1 VAEHSSEGASKEA
14 LSGKTGDTSAG
25 AAQDTEFPKVYEPGL
40 IEPRWAKFWVDEQL
54 FHADAEASGEIFSIV
69 IPPPN
74 VTGYIHIG
82 HMLEHTQID
91 VLTRWHRM
99 RGAQTLWLPGMD
111 HAGIST
117 QVVVER
123 ELAKQNLTRKGLGR
137 EEFERRVWEW
147 KAHSGGTIKKQMI
160 RLGDS
165 CDWSR
170 EKFTL
175 DPPLYRAVLEA
186 FLRLYHEGLIYRGRY
201 VVNWCPRCQTAL
213 SDLETVHEERRGHL
227 WYIRYPAVGSSESLV
242 VATTR
247 PETMLGDTA
256 VAVNPEDERYKQ
268 LIGKKLRLP
277 LMNREIPVIAD
288 AAVDRQF
295 GTGAV
300 KVTPAHDPNDFEM
313 GRRHKLAEVDIMT
326 EDGHMNPNAGPYAS
340 LDRFEARKRVVT
352 DLQSQGLLVKIE
364 DHTHA
369 VGVCDRCKTVVEP
382 RVSMQW
388 FCKMRPLAD
397 AAIAAVEQGHVSIV
411 PENQRKIFLDWL
423 TNIRDWC
430 ISRQLWWGHRI
441 PMWHCSCGG
450 MTPARD
456 SQVAIVEGRALPA
469 SPPEKCAKCGGGK
482 LEQDPD
488 VLDTWFS
495 SGLWPLST
503 LGWPDDTRE
512 LRAFYPTTLLISGY
526 DILFFWDARM
536 VMLSLHLASGKTTAQ
551 RIPFRTLYLHSLVR
565 DAQGQKMSKMRG
577 NVVDPLEWMEQFG
590 TDALRF
596 TLAIKAAPG
605 TDIALSEDA
614 VLGYKAF
621 ANKIWN
627 AARFVFVNLKKFQA
641 ATGMNVD
648 ELAAPQVRAAAPY
661 PAGDAVSLADRW
673 IFSRL
678 AEAIA
683 TVDDALENF
692 RFHEAAHIVYHFFW
706 GDFCDWY
713 IEWVKPA
720 MAEPDR
726 RVALP
731 AWRNLF
737 AVFDAA
743 LRLLHPFMPF
753 LTEELWHR
761 LPQQAAEQ
769 DKNARSI
776 ALQQFPRPAP
786 QWSDPDAEQE
796 VKLLQ
801 EVIEKA
807 RDVRADL
814 KLDPKRR
821 VPAEVYTPTAS
832 AALLIQQNHHVIE
845 RLGMFSELRLSS
857 KPFDTVVGLGRAT
870 PQFELRIADAEVTN
884 TKERLARVE
893 KEMERVAI
901 DIKSKQERLADSSFR
916 DKAPAEIVRRMEATV
931 ADRRVQLKKTLEQH
945 PNWIASAQR
954 TNGYWLAV
962 MQGVPGSEFEG
973 NFYLYGEDWSPP
985 HPAIGMQSYSAAE
998 IAQMFASGEL
1008 SLLRGTL
1015 PAASRSTSKRQAS
1028 HLT

>member
-1 VAEHSSEGASKEA
+1 VPDHPLENTFNEA
-14 LSGKTGDTSAG
+14 PKGTSQ
-25 AAQDTEFPKVYEPGL
+25 AAEFPKVYEPGL
-40 IEPRWAKFWVDEQL
+40 IEPHWAEAWVEQQL
-54 FHADAEASGEIFSIV
+54 FRADPKAPGDVFSIV

-99 RGAQTLWLPGMD
+99 RGESTLWLPGMD

-123 ELAKQNLTRKGLGR
+123 ELAKQSLTRKALGR

-170 EKFTL
+170 ERFTL
-175 DPPLYRAVLEA
+175 DPPLYHAVLEA

-201 VVNWCPRCQTAL
+201 IVNWCPRCQTAL
-213 SDLETVHEERRGHL
+213 SDLETVHEDRKGHL
-227 WYIRYPAVGSSESLV
+227 WYLRYPVAGSNESLV

-256 VAVNPEDERYKQ
+256 VAVNPEDERYQ
-268 LIGKKLRLP
+268 HLIGKKVVLP

-288 AAVDRQF
+288 VAVDREF

-313 GRRHKLAEVDIMT
+313 GRRHKLPEVDVMT
-326 EDGHMNPNAGPYAS
+326 EEGCMNANAGAYAG
-340 LDRFEARKRVVT
+340 LDRFEARKRVVA
-352 DLQSQGLLVKIE
+352 DLESQGLLVKVE
-364 DHTHA
+364 DHA
-369 VGVCDRCKTVVEP
+369 LSVGVCDRCKTVVEP
-382 RVSMQW
+382 RISMQW

-397 AAIAAVEQGHVSIV
+397 AAAAAVEQKYIQIA
-411 PENQRKIFLDWL
+411 PENQRKLFTDWL
-423 TNIRDWC
+423 ANIRDWC

-441 PMWHCSCGG
+441 PMWHCPCGG
-450 MTPARD
+450 ITPARD
-456 SQVAIVEGRALPA
+456 SQVAIVGGRALPA

-482 LEQDPD
+482 LEQDHD

-503 LGWPDDTRE
+503 LGWPDDTPD

-536 VMLSLHLASGKTTAQ
+536 VMMCLHLAPGKTTAE

-577 NVVDPLEWMEQFG
+577 NVVDPLEWMEKYG

-605 TDIALSEDA
+605 SDIALSEEA
-614 VLGYKAF
+614 VLSYRAF

-627 AARFVFVNLKKFQA
+627 AARFVFVNLEKFQS
-641 ATGMNVD
+641 ATGMTIE
-648 ELAAPQVRAAAPY
+648 ELAAPEVRAAAPY
-661 PAGDAVSLADRW
+661 AAGDGVSLPDRW

-692 RFHEAAHIVYHFFW
+692 RFHEAAHVVYHFFW

-720 MAEPDR
+720 MADADR
-726 RVALP
+726 NTAVA

-737 AVFDAA
+737 GIFEAA

-761 LPQQAAEQ
+761 LPQHAPAK
-769 DKNARSI
+769 DKSARSI
-776 ALQQFPRPAP
+776 ALQPFPRPAP

-801 EVIEKA
+801 GVIEAA
-807 RDVRADL
+807 RNIRAEL

-821 VPAEVYTPTAS
+821 VAADFSAATPEVREVVEENRAVILRLAALSDLRFSDTKLEPTAGPVRS
-832 AALLIQQNHHVIE
+832 TAQ
-845 RLGMFSELRLSS
+845 
-857 KPFDTVVGLGRAT
+857 FD
-870 PQFELRIADAEVTN
+870 LRIAYGDTVEVGAELARLRKE
-884 TKERLARVE
+884 KERLARDLE
-893 KEMERVAI
+893 
-901 DIKSKQERLADSSFR
+901 SKQNRLADKTFR
-916 DKAPAEIVRRMEATV
+916 SRAPAEIVRQLEATF
-931 ADRRVQLKKTLEQH
+931 AERRLEFDKLSERLAQLEKLGG
-945 PNWIASAQR
+945 ASA
-954 TNGYWLAV
+954 T
-962 MQGVPGSEFEG
+962 
-973 NFYLYGEDWSPP
+973 
-985 HPAIGMQSYSAAE
+985 
-998 IAQMFASGEL
+998 
-1008 SLLRGTL
+1008 T
-1015 PAASRSTSKRQAS
+1015 
-1028 HLT
+1028 

>member
-1 VAEHSSEGASKEA
+1 VPEHRSQHDSKDGSQHGSQHGSQDGSQHAPREVSNGA
-14 LSGKTGDTSAG
+14 
-25 AAQDTEFPKVYEPGL
+25 EFPKVYEPQL
-40 IEPRWAKFWVDEQL
+40 IEPRWAETWVEQGL
-54 FHADAEASGEIFSIV
+54 FQADARGPGETFSIV

-99 RGAQTLWLPGMD
+99 RGERTLWLPGMD

-123 ELAKQNLTRKGLGR
+123 ELAKQGLTRKALGR
-137 EEFERRVWEW
+137 EAFERRVWEW

-170 EKFTL
+170 ERFTL
-175 DPPLYRAVLEA
+175 DPSLYRAVLEA

-201 VVNWCPRCQTAL
+201 IVNWCPRCQTAL
-213 SDLETVHEERRGHL
+213 SDLETVHEERKGHL
-227 WYIRYPAVGSSESLV
+227 WHIRYPVVGTKESLV

-256 VAVNPEDERYKQ
+256 VAVHPEDERYRH
-268 LIGKKLRLP
+268 LVGKKVLLP
-277 LMNREIPVIAD
+277 LMNREIPIIAD
-288 AAVDRQF
+288 AYVDREF

-313 GRRHKLAEVDIMT
+313 GQRHKLPQIDVMT
-326 EDGHMNPNAGPYAS
+326 EDGKMSAAAGPYAG
-340 LDRFEARKRVVT
+340 LDRFDARSRVVA
-352 DLQSQGLLVKIE
+352 DLEAQGLLVKVD
-364 DHTHA
+364 DHA
-369 VGVCDRCKTVVEP
+369 LSVGVCDRCKTVVEP
-382 RVSMQW
+382 RVSTQW

-397 AAIAAVEQGHVSIV
+397 DGLAVVEQDLIRIV
-411 PENQRKIFLDWL
+411 PDNQRKIFTDWL
-423 TNIRDWC
+423 ANIRDWC

-441 PMWHCSCGG
+441 PIWHCPCGG
-450 MTPARD
+450 ITPARD
-456 SQVAIVEGRALPA
+456 SRVAIVDGRALPA

-503 LGWPDDTRE
+503 LGWPDDTPD

-536 VMLSLHLASGKTTAQ
+536 VMLCLHLAPGKTAAE

-577 NVVDPLEWMEQFG
+577 NVVDPLEWMEKHG

-614 VLGYKAF
+614 VSGYRAF

-627 AARFVFVNLKKFQA
+627 AARFVFVNLEKFQS
-641 ATGMNVD
+641 ATGMSIE
-648 ELAAPQVRAAAPY
+648 ELAAPKVREAAPY
-661 PAGDAVSLADRW
+661 PTGNEVSLPDRW

-678 AEAIA
+678 AETIA

-692 RFHEAAHIVYHFFW
+692 RFHEAAQVVYHFFW
-706 GDFCDWY
+706 GDLCDWY

-720 MAEPDR
+720 IADTDR
-726 RVALP
+726 SIAVP

-737 AVFDAA
+737 ATLDAA

-761 LPQQAAEQ
+761 LPQHAPEK

-776 ALQQFPRPAP
+776 ALQPFPRPAP
-786 QWSDPDAEQE
+786 QWVDPDADQD

-801 EVIEKA
+801 ELIVAA
-807 RDVRADL
+807 RNIRAEL

-821 VPAEVYTPTAS
+821 VAADFRAANPEIREVVEENRGMVLRLAALSDLRFSEAKLEPTAGP
-832 AALLIQQNHHVIE
+832 V
-845 RLGMFSELRLSS
+845 RSS
-857 KPFDTVVGLGRAT
+857 V
-870 PQFELRIADAEVTN
+870 QFEVQIAYGQTVDLGAELARLRKE
-884 TKERLARVE
+884 KERLAR
-893 KEMERVAI
+893 
-901 DIKSKQERLADSSFR
+901 DLDSKQSRLADESFRSRAPAEVVRQLEATFAERQTEFVKLTERLAQLEKGADS
-916 DKAPAEIVRRMEATV
+916 PA
-931 ADRRVQLKKTLEQH
+931 
-945 PNWIASAQR
+945 
-954 TNGYWLAV
+954 
-962 MQGVPGSEFEG
+962 
-973 NFYLYGEDWSPP
+973 
-985 HPAIGMQSYSAAE
+985 
-998 IAQMFASGEL
+998 
-1008 SLLRGTL
+1008 
-1015 PAASRSTSKRQAS
+1015 RS
-1028 HLT
+1028 

>member
-1 VAEHSSEGASKEA
+1 MPDHLPEAPKLASDGGAR
-14 LSGKTGDTSAG
+14 
-25 AAQDTEFPKVYEPGL
+25 AADFPKVYEPGL
-40 IEPRWAKFWVDEQL
+40 IEPRWAKAWVDEQL
-54 FHADAEASGEIFSIV
+54 FRADPVASEGVFSIV

-91 VLTRWHRM
+91 ALTRWHRM
-99 RGAQTLWLPGMD
+99 RGERTLWLPGMD

-123 ELAKQNLTRKGLGR
+123 ELAKQNLTRKALGR

-147 KAHSGGTIKKQMI
+147 KTHSGSTIKKQMM

-201 VVNWCPRCQTAL
+201 IVNWCLRCQTAL
-213 SDLETVHEERRGHL
+213 SDLETVHEEHNGHL
-227 WYIRYPAVGSSESLV
+227 WHIRYPVVGSKESVV

-256 VAVNPEDERYKQ
+256 VAVNPEDERYKR
-268 LIGKKLRLP
+268 LVGKKLLLP
-277 LMNREIPVIAD
+277 LMKREIPVIAD
-288 AAVDRQF
+288 AAVDREF

-313 GRRHKLAEVDIMT
+313 GRRHKLPEVDVMT
-326 EDGHMNPNAGPYAS
+326 EDGRMNANAGAYAG
-340 LDRFEARKRVVT
+340 LDRFETRKRVVA
-352 DLQSQGLLVKIE
+352 DLESQGLLVKVE
-364 DHTHA
+364 HHTHA

-382 RVSMQW
+382 RISTQW
-388 FCKMRPLAD
+388 FCRMRPLAD
-397 AAIAAVEQGHVSIV
+397 AAAEAVEQGNVLIV
-411 PENQRKIFLDWL
+411 PDNQRKIFTDWL
-423 TNIRDWC
+423 ANIRDWC

-441 PMWHCSCGG
+441 PIWHCPCGG
-450 MTPARD
+450 ITPARD
-456 SQVAIVEGRALPA
+456 SKVAIVDGRALPA

-482 LEQDPD
+482 LEQDHD

-503 LGWPDDTRE
+503 LGWPDDTPD

-536 VMLSLHLASGKTTAQ
+536 VMLCLHLAPGKTPAE

-577 NVVDPLEWMEQFG
+577 NVVDPLEWMERYG

-614 VLGYKAF
+614 VSGYKAF

-627 AARFVFVNLKKFQA
+627 AARFVFVNLEKFQSA
-641 ATGMNVD
+641 SGMTIE
-648 ELAAPQVRAAAPY
+648 ELAAPEVRAAAPY
-661 PAGDAVSLADRW
+661 PTGKEPSLADRW

-678 AEAIA
+678 AETIA
-683 TVDDALENF
+683 TVDEALENF
-692 RFHEAAHIVYHFFW
+692 RFHEAAHNVYHFFW

-720 MAEPDR
+720 MADADR
-726 RVALP
+726 GVAVP

-737 AVFDAA
+737 AVFEAA

-761 LPQQAAEQ
+761 LPQHAREK
-769 DKNARSI
+769 DRNARSI
-776 ALQQFPRPAP
+776 ALQPFPRPAP
-786 QWSDPDAEQE
+786 QWSDPDAEQD
-796 VKLLQ
+796 VRLLQ

-807 RDVRADL
+807 RNIRAEL
-814 KLDPKRR
+814 KLDAKRR
-821 VPAEVYTPTAS
+821 VAADLAPATLAVREVVAKNRAIVLRL
-832 AALLIQQNHHVIE
+832 AALSDLRFSDA
-845 RLGMFSELRLSS
+845 RLEPAGGPVRSTAQ
-857 KPFDTVVGLGRAT
+857 FD
-870 PQFELRIADAEVTN
+870 LRIAYGEGVEVGAEVERLRKE
-884 TKERLARVE
+884 KERLSRDLE
-893 KEMERVAI
+893 
-901 DIKSKQERLADSSFR
+901 SKQNRLADENFR
-916 DKAPAEIVRRMEATV
+916 NRAPAEIVRQLEATF
-931 ADRRVQLKKTLEQH
+931 AERQL
-945 PNWIASAQR
+945 
-954 TNGYWLAV
+954 
-962 MQGVPGSEFEG
+962 EFE
-973 NFYLYGEDWSPP
+973 
-985 HPAIGMQSYSAAE
+985 
-998 IAQMFASGEL
+998 
-1008 SLLRGTL
+1008 
-1015 PAASRSTSKRQAS
+1015 K
-1028 HLT
+1028 LTERLARLEKAG

>member
-1 VAEHSSEGASKEA
+1 VPEDSQRNESN
-14 LSGKTGDTSAG
+14 
-25 AAQDTEFPKVYEPGL
+25 AAPQAVEFPKVYEPGL
-40 IEPRWAKFWVDEQL
+40 IEPRWAEAWVKQEI
-54 FHADAEASGEIFSIV
+54 FRADAKSDGEVFSIV

-91 VLTRWHRM
+91 ALTRWHRM
-99 RGAQTLWLPGMD
+99 RGERTLWLPGMD

-123 ELAKQNLTRKGLGR
+123 ELAKQKLTRQALGR

-147 KAHSGGTIKKQMI
+147 KAHSGGTIKRQMI

-175 DPPLYRAVLEA
+175 DPPLYQAVLEA

-201 VVNWCPRCQTAL
+201 IVNWCPRCQTAL
-213 SDLETVHEERRGHL
+213 SDLETVHEERNGHL
-227 WYIRYPAVGSSESLV
+227 WHIRYPVVGSSESVV

-256 VAVNPEDERYKQ
+256 VAVNPEDERYKH
-268 LIGKKLRLP
+268 IVGKKVLLP

-288 AAVDRQF
+288 AGVDREF

-300 KVTPAHDPNDFEM
+300 KVTPSHDPNDFEM
-313 GRRHKLAEVDIMT
+313 GRRHELPEIDVMT
-326 EDGHMNPNAGPYAS
+326 EDGHMNANAGAYGG
-340 LDRFEARKRVVT
+340 LDRFEARKRVVA
-352 DLQSQGLLVKIE
+352 DLESQGLLVKIE
-364 DHTHA
+364 GHSHA
-369 VGVCDRCKTVVEP
+369 VGICDRCKTVVEP

-397 AAIAAVEQGHVSIV
+397 AGIAAVEAGGVRIV

-441 PMWHCSCGG
+441 PIWHCPCGG
-450 MTPARD
+450 ITPARD
-456 SQVAIVEGRALPA
+456 SRVVIVDGRALPA

-482 LEQDPD
+482 LQQDPD

-503 LGWPDDTRE
+503 LGWPDETPD

-536 VMLSLHLASGKTTAQ
+536 VMLCLHLAHGKTSAE
-551 RIPFRTLYLHSLVR
+551 RIPFRTLHLHGLVR

-577 NVVDPLEWMEQFG
+577 NVVDPLEWMERYG

-627 AARFVFVNLKKFQA
+627 AARFVFVNLEKFQA
-641 ATGMNVD
+641 ATGMSIA
-648 ELAAPQVRAAAPY
+648 ELASPQVRAAAPY
-661 PAGDAVSLADRW
+661 PTGSAISLADRW

-678 AEAIA
+678 AESIA
-683 TVDDALENF
+683 TIDDALENF
-692 RFHEAAHIVYHFFW
+692 RFHEAAHVVYHFFW
-706 GDFCDWY
+706 DDFCDWY

-720 MAEPDR
+720 IADANR
-726 RVALP
+726 DISVP

-737 AVFDAA
+737 AVFEAA
-743 LRLLHPFMPF
+743 LRLLHPLMPF

-761 LPQQAAEQ
+761 LPQRAPA
-769 DKNARSI
+769 DDSNARSI
-776 ALQQFPRPAP
+776 ALQPFPRPAP
-786 QWSDPDAEQE
+786 QWTDIDAEEE

-801 EVIEKA
+801 EVIVAA
-807 RDVRADL
+807 RNIRAEL
-814 KLDPKRR
+814 KLEKRR
-821 VPAEVYTPTAS
+821 VAADFAPASVAVRAVVENNRDLV
-832 AALLIQQNHHVIE
+832 
-845 RLGMFSELRLSS
+845 LRLATLSDLRFS
-857 KPFDTVVGLGRAT
+857 HAKLEPTVGPVRSTAQFD
-870 PQFELRIADAEVTN
+870 LRIAHGDGAESGAEVARMRKE
-884 TKERLARVE
+884 KERLARDLESKRNRLADETFRSRAPAEVVRQLEATFAERQLEFE
-893 KEMERVAI
+893 KLT
-901 DIKSKQERLADSSFR
+901 ERLA
-916 DKAPAEIVRRMEATV
+916 
-931 ADRRVQLKKTLEQH
+931 QLEK
-945 PNWIASAQR
+945 SA
-954 TNGYWLAV
+954 
-962 MQGVPGSEFEG
+962 GS
-973 NFYLYGEDWSPP
+973 
-985 HPAIGMQSYSAAE
+985 SAA
-998 IAQMFASGEL
+998 Q
-1008 SLLRGTL
+1008 
-1015 PAASRSTSKRQAS
+1015 
-1028 HLT
+1028 

>member
-1 VAEHSSEGASKEA
+1 VHVPDHPSENMSKEPK
-14 LSGKTGDTSAG
+14 GIPP
-25 AAQDTEFPKVYEPGL
+25 AAEFPKVYEPQL
-40 IEPRWAKFWVDEQL
+40 MEPHWAETWVGQQL
-54 FHADAEASGEIFSIV
+54 FRADPQAPGDRFSIV

-99 RGAQTLWLPGMD
+99 RGKRTLWLPGMD

-123 ELAKQNLTRKGLGR
+123 ELAKQNLTRKELGR

-170 EKFTL
+170 ERFTL
-175 DPPLYRAVLEA
+175 DPPLYHAVLEA

-201 VVNWCPRCQTAL
+201 IVHWCPRCQTAL
-213 SDLETVHEERRGHL
+213 SDLETVHEERNGHL
-227 WYIRYPAVGSSESLV
+227 WHLRYPVAGSKESLV

-256 VAVNPEDERYKQ
+256 VAVHPEDERYRH
-268 LIGKKLRLP
+268 LVGKTVLLP
-277 LMNREIPVIAD
+277 LMNREIPIIAD
-288 AAVDRQF
+288 ASVDREF

-313 GRRHKLAEVDIMT
+313 GRRHKLPEIDVMT
-326 EDGHMNPNAGPYAS
+326 EEGRMNANAGAYAG
-340 LDRFEARKRVVT
+340 LDRLEARQRVVA
-352 DLQSQGLLVKIE
+352 DLDAQGLLVKVE
-364 DHTHA
+364 DHA
-369 VGVCDRCKTVVEP
+369 LSVGVCDRCKTVVEP
-382 RVSMQW
+382 RISMQW

-397 AAIAAVEQGHVSIV
+397 AAAAAVEQGLIQIA
-411 PENQRKIFLDWL
+411 PDNQRKIFTDWL
-423 TNIRDWC
+423 ANIRDWC

-441 PMWHCSCGG
+441 PIWHCPCGG
-450 MTPARD
+450 LTPARD
-456 SQVAIVEGRALPA
+456 SQVAIVGGRALPA

-482 LEQDPD
+482 LEQDAD

-495 SGLWPLST
+495 SGLWPLSA
-503 LGWPDDTRE
+503 LGWPDNTPD

-536 VMLSLHLASGKTTAQ
+536 VMMCLHLAPGKTAAE
-551 RIPFRTLYLHSLVR
+551 RIPFRSLYLHALVR

-577 NVVDPLEWMEQFG
+577 NVVDPLEWMEKYG

-605 TDIALSEDA
+605 SDIALSEDA
-614 VLGYKAF
+614 VLGYRAF

-627 AARFVFVNLKKFQA
+627 AARFIFVNLEKFQS
-641 ATGMNVD
+641 ATGMAIE

-661 PAGDAVSLADRW
+661 PIGEGVSLADRW
-673 IFSRL
+673 IFSRM
-678 AEAIA
+678 AETIA
-683 TVDDALENF
+683 KVDDALDNF
-692 RFHEAAHIVYHFFW
+692 RFHEAAHDVYHFFW

-720 MAEPDR
+720 MADADR
-726 RVALP
+726 NAAVA
-731 AWRNLF
+731 AWRNIF
-737 AVFDAA
+737 GIFEAA

-761 LPQQAAEQ
+761 LPQHAPEKDQS
-769 DKNARSI
+769 ARSI
-776 ALQQFPRPAP
+776 ALQPFPRPAP
-786 QWSDPDAEQE
+786 QWSDPGAEHE

-801 EVIEKA
+801 DVIVAA
-807 RDVRADL
+807 RNVRAEL

-821 VPAEVYTPTAS
+821 VPADLAPAKLEVREVVEENRAF
-832 AALLIQQNHHVIE
+832 V
-845 RLGMFSELRLSS
+845 LRLATLSDLRFS
-857 KPFDTVVGLGRAT
+857 DAKLEPNSGPVRST
-870 PQFELRIADAEVTN
+870 PQFDLRIAYGEMVELGAELARLRKE
-884 TKERLARVE
+884 KERLARDLE
-893 KEMERVAI
+893 
-901 DIKSKQERLADSSFR
+901 SKQSRLADETFR
-916 DKAPAEIVRRMEATV
+916 SRAPAEIVRQLEATF
-931 ADRRVQLKKTLEQH
+931 AERK
-945 PNWIASAQR
+945 
-954 TNGYWLAV
+954 
-962 MQGVPGSEFEG
+962 SEFDKLTERLAQLERG
-973 NFYLYGEDWSPP
+973 GDGSPT
-985 HPAIGMQSYSAAE
+985 A
-998 IAQMFASGEL
+998 
-1008 SLLRGTL
+1008 
-1015 PAASRSTSKRQAS
+1015 
-1028 HLT
+1028 

>member
-1 VAEHSSEGASKEA
+1 MRFDHSCRAPYSKWFIPHPSPCTGPGRIYLPDESPKKAAEAA
-14 LSGKTGDTSAG
+14 PQSA
-25 AAQDTEFPKVYEPGL
+25 EFPKVYEPQL
-40 IEPRWAKFWVDEQL
+40 IEPRWAEAWVKQEL
-54 FHADAEASGEIFSIV
+54 FRADAKAPGDVFSIV

-99 RGAQTLWLPGMD
+99 RGENTMWLPGMD

-123 ELAKQNLTRKGLGR
+123 ELARQSLTRKALGR

-147 KAHSGGTIKKQMI
+147 KAHSGGTIRKQMM

-201 VVNWCPRCQTAL
+201 IVNWCPRCQTAL
-213 SDLETVHEERRGHL
+213 SDLETVHEERKGHL
-227 WYIRYPAVGSSESLV
+227 WHIRYPAVGSSESIV

-256 VAVNPEDERYKQ
+256 VAVNPADERYKH
-268 LIGKKLRLP
+268 LIGKKLLLP

-288 AAVDRQF
+288 AAVDREF

-313 GRRHKLAEVDIMT
+313 GRRHKLSEIDVMT
-326 EDGHMNPNAGPYAS
+326 EDGRMNANAGPYTG
-340 LDRFEARKRVVT
+340 LDRFEARKRIVADLESHSLVVK
-352 DLQSQGLLVKIE
+352 VE
-364 DHTHA
+364 EHTHA

-397 AAIAAVEQGHVSIV
+397 AAAAAVEEEQIRIF
-411 PENQRKIFLDWL
+411 PDNQRKIFIDWL
-423 TNIRDWC
+423 ANIRDWC

-441 PMWHCSCGG
+441 PMWHCPCGG
-450 MTPARD
+450 ITPARD
-456 SQVAIVEGRALPA
+456 SRVAIVDGRALPA

-503 LGWPDDTRE
+503 LGWPDETED
-512 LRAFYPTTLLISGY
+512 LRTFYPTSLLISGY

-536 VMLSLHLASGKTTAQ
+536 VMLGLHLMPRPTMEQ
-551 RIPFRTLYLHSLVR
+551 RIPFRQLYLHGIVR
-565 DAQGQKMSKMRG
+565 DPHGIKMSKTRG
-577 NVVDPLEWMEQFG
+577 NVVDPLEVIEKHG

-596 TLAIKAAPG
+596 TLSVMAAPG
-605 TDIALSEDA
+605 SDIALSEERI
-614 VLGYKAF
+614 LSYRAF

-627 AARFVFVNLKKFQA
+627 AARFLFFNLEKAEA
-641 ATGMNVD
+641 AGFTLKQ
-648 ELAAPQVRAAAPY
+648 LAAPEVREKAPY
-661 PAGDAVSLADRW
+661 ASAESLPHRW

-678 AEAIA
+678 AAVTGQINS
-683 TVDDALENF
+683 ALAEF
-692 RFHEAAHIVYHFFW
+692 RFHEAAHVIYHFFW

-713 IEWVKPA
+713 IEWLKPQIA
-720 MAEPDR
+720 SESRDEA
-726 RVALP
+726 VA

-737 AVFDAA
+737 AVFEYA

-753 LTEELWHR
+753 VTEELWQR
-761 LPQQAAEQ
+761 LPQAAGAKSISLESFPQGKPDWRDAPAEQ
-769 DKNARSI
+769 
-776 ALQQFPRPAP
+776 QMM
-786 QWSDPDAEQE
+786 
-796 VKLLQ
+796 LLQ
-801 EVIEKA
+801 EIIGMA
-807 RDVRADL
+807 RNIRAEM
-814 KLDPKRR
+814 KLDPKSK
-821 VPAEVYTPTAS
+821 VAAE
-832 AALLIQQNHHVIE
+832 
-845 RLGMFSELRLSS
+845 LSS
-857 KPFDTVVGLGRAT
+857 RVEAVRELTKRNLEPLMRLARLLELKIQSEALQESSDTVVSSTA
-870 PQFELRIADAEVTN
+870 QFDLRIAAGETRDVQAEIA
-884 TKERLARVE
+884 KLKKEEERL
-893 KEMERVAI
+893 KK
-901 DIKSKQERLADSSFR
+901 DIEVKKMRLADNAFR
-916 DKAPAEIVRRMEATV
+916 ERAPHEIVRGLEAT
-931 ADRRVQLKKTLEQH
+931 
-945 PNWIASAQR
+945 IAERQR
-954 TNGYWLAV
+954 EYQRIVSRL
-962 MQGVPGSEFEG
+962 S
-973 NFYLYGEDWSPP
+973 
-985 HPAIGMQSYSAAE
+985 
-998 IAQMFASGEL
+998 EL
-1008 SLLRGTL
+1008 S
-1015 PAASRSTSKRQAS
+1015 
-1028 HLT
+1028 

>member
-1 VAEHSSEGASKEA
+1 MHVPDHLAKGAPTKA
-14 LSGKTGDTSAG
+14 SAG
-25 AAQDTEFPKVYEPGL
+25 AAQAAEFPKVYEPGL
-40 IEPRWAKFWVDEQL
+40 IEPRWAKAWVDEQI
-54 FHADAEASGEIFSIV
+54 FRADANAQGQVFSIV

-99 RGAQTLWLPGMD
+99 RGERTLWLPGMD

-123 ELAKQNLTRKGLGR
+123 ELAKQNLTRKALGR

-170 EKFTL
+170 ERFTL
-175 DPPLYRAVLEA
+175 DAPLYRAVLEA
-186 FLRLYHEGLIYRGRY
+186 FLRLYREGLIYRGRY
-201 VVNWCPRCQTAL
+201 IVNWCPRCQTAL
-213 SDLETVHEERRGHL
+213 SDLETVHEERNGHL
-227 WYIRYPAVGSSESLV
+227 WHIRYPAVGSNESLI

-256 VAVNPEDERYKQ
+256 VAVNPEDERYRH
-268 LIGKKLRLP
+268 LIGKTVLLP

-288 AAVDRQF
+288 AAVDREF

-313 GRRHKLAEVDIMT
+313 GRRHKLPEIDVMT
-326 EDGHMNPNAGPYAS
+326 EEGRMNANASAYAG
-340 LDRFEARKRVVT
+340 LDRFEARKRVVA
-352 DLQSQGLLVKIE
+352 DLESQGLLVKVE
-364 DHTHA
+364 DHTLA

-382 RVSMQW
+382 RISTQW

-397 AAIAAVEQGHVSIV
+397 AATAAVEQGHIQIV
-411 PENQRKIFLDWL
+411 PDNQRKIFMDWL
-423 TNIRDWC
+423 ANIRDWC

-441 PMWHCSCGG
+441 PIWHCPCGG
-450 MTPARD
+450 ITPARD
-456 SQVAIVEGRALPA
+456 SRVAIVDGRALPA

-503 LGWPDDTRE
+503 LGWPDDTPD
-512 LRAFYPTTLLISGY
+512 LRTFYPTTLLISGY

-536 VMLSLHLASGKTTAQ
+536 VMLCLHLAPGKTTAE

-577 NVVDPLEWMEQFG
+577 NVVDPLEWMERYG

-605 TDIALSEDA
+605 TDIALSEEA
-614 VLGYKAF
+614 VGGYQAF

-627 AARFVFVNLKKFQA
+627 AARFVFVNLEKFQS
-641 ATGMNVD
+641 ATGMSTE
-648 ELAAPQVRAAAPY
+648 ELAAPQVRVAAPY
-661 PAGDAVSLADRW
+661 PAGGAVSLADRW

-720 MAEPDR
+720 MAEPDLKIA
-726 RVALP
+726 VP

-737 AVFDAA
+737 AVFEAA

-761 LPQQAAEQ
+761 LPQSAG
-769 DKNARSI
+769 ARSI
-776 ALQQFPRPAP
+776 ALERFPEPREN
-786 QWSDPDAEQE
+786 WTDPVGEQE
-796 VKLLQ
+796 MATLQ
-801 EVIEKA
+801 EIIVAA
-807 RDVRADL
+807 RNIRAEM
-814 KLDPKRR
+814 KLDPKRK
-821 VPAEVYTPTAS
+821 VPADYSVENPLRRDLVQKHLEPILRLGSLSELRISGEHLSPAGAAMRSGAEFDLRIDYPEGDKRTEVAR
-832 AALLIQQNHHVIE
+832 LKKEIE
-845 RLGMFSELRLSS
+845 RLS
-857 KPFDTVVGLGRAT
+857 KD
-870 PQFELRIADAEVTN
+870 IAA
-884 TKERLARVE
+884 
-893 KEMERVAI
+893 
-901 DIKSKQERLADSSFR
+901 KQERLGDRDFR
-916 DKAPAEIVRRMEATV
+916 TRAPEKVVENLKVTMVERQLEFDKLAERLAQLEK
-931 ADRRVQLKKTLEQH
+931 RV
-945 PNWIASAQR
+945 
-954 TNGYWLAV
+954 
-962 MQGVPGSEFEG
+962 
-973 NFYLYGEDWSPP
+973 DSPP
-985 HPAIGMQSYSAAE
+985 SA
-998 IAQMFASGEL
+998 
-1008 SLLRGTL
+1008 
-1015 PAASRSTSKRQAS
+1015 
-1028 HLT
+1028 

>member
-1 VAEHSSEGASKEA
+1 VHRTGENDLSDESPKRAAEAA
-14 LSGKTGDTSAG
+14 PQSA
-25 AAQDTEFPKVYEPGL
+25 EFPKVYEPQL
-40 IEPRWAKFWVDEQL
+40 IEPRWAEAWVKDEL
-54 FHADAEASGEIFSIV
+54 FRADATAPGNAFSIV

-91 VLTRWHRM
+91 VLTRWRRM
-99 RGAQTLWLPGMD
+99 RGENTLWLPGMD

-123 ELAKQNLTRKGLGR
+123 ELAKQSLTRKALGR

-147 KAHSGGTIKKQMI
+147 KAHSGGTIKRQMI

-186 FLRLYHEGLIYRGRY
+186 FLRLYHGGLIYRGRY
-201 VVNWCPRCQTAL
+201 IVNWCPRCQTAL
-213 SDLETVHEERRGHL
+213 SDLETVHEERQGHL
-227 WYIRYPAVGSSESLV
+227 WHIRYPVVGSSESIV

-256 VAVNPEDERYKQ
+256 VAVNPADERYKH
-268 LIGKKLRLP
+268 LVGKKLVLP
-277 LMNREIPVIAD
+277 LMNREIPIIAD
-288 AAVDRQF
+288 AAVDREF

-300 KVTPAHDPNDFEM
+300 KVTPSHDPNDFEI
-313 GRRHKLAEVDIMT
+313 GRRHKLPEIDVMT
-326 EDGHMNPNAGPYAS
+326 EDGHMNANAGPYAG
-340 LDRFEARKRVVT
+340 LDRFDARKRIVADVE
-352 DLQSQGLLVKIE
+352 SQGLLVKVE
-364 DHTHA
+364 DHTHT

-397 AAIAAVEQGHVSIV
+397 AASAAVEEGQVRIF
-411 PENQRKIFLDWL
+411 PDNQRKIFIDWL
-423 TNIRDWC
+423 ANIRDWC

-441 PMWHCSCGG
+441 PMWHCPCGG
-450 MTPARD
+450 ITPARD
-456 SQVAIVEGRALPA
+456 SRVAIIDGRALPA
-469 SPPEKCAKCGGGK
+469 SPPEKCAKCGGCK

-503 LGWPDDTRE
+503 LGWPDDTPDFR
-512 LRAFYPTTLLISGY
+512 RFYPTALLISGY

-536 VMLSLHLASGKTTAQ
+536 VMLCLHLASGKTTAE

-577 NVVDPLEWMEQFG
+577 NVVDPLEWMERYG

-627 AARFVFVNLKKFQA
+627 AARFVFVNLEKFQSA
-641 ATGMNVD
+641 IGMSIE
-648 ELAAPQVRAAAPY
+648 ELASPKVRAAAPY
-661 PAGDAVSLADRW
+661 PAGDIVTLADRW

-678 AEAIA
+678 AEVITA
-683 TVDDALENF
+683 VDDALENF

-720 MAEPDR
+720 MADADLG
-726 RVALP
+726 VAVP

-737 AVFDAA
+737 AVFEAA

-761 LPQQAAEQ
+761 LPQHSSER
-769 DKNARSI
+769 DKSARSI
-776 ALQQFPRPAP
+776 ALQPFPRPAP
-786 QWSDPDAEQE
+786 QWVDPDADEE

-801 EVIEKA
+801 DVIEKA
-807 RDVRADL
+807 RNIRAEL

-821 VPAEVYTPTAS
+821 VATDFTPATPAVRETVEE
-832 AALLIQQNHHVIE
+832 NRVIIL
-845 RLGMFSELRLSS
+845 RLATLSELRISDS
-857 KPFDTVVGLGRAT
+857 KLEPTTGPVRSTAQFD
-870 PQFELRIADAEVTN
+870 LRISYGDAVDPKSEIARLQKD
-884 TKERLARVE
+884 KERLARDLE
-893 KEMERVAI
+893 A
-901 DIKSKQERLADSSFR
+901 KQNRLADSTFR
-916 DKAPAEIVRRMEATV
+916 SRAPAEVVRQLEVTFAERQLEFDKLTERLAQLEKR
-931 ADRRVQLKKTLEQH
+931 ADNS
-945 PNWIASAQR
+945 PN
-954 TNGYWLAV
+954 
-962 MQGVPGSEFEG
+962 P
-973 NFYLYGEDWSPP
+973 
-985 HPAIGMQSYSAAE
+985 
-998 IAQMFASGEL
+998 
-1008 SLLRGTL
+1008 
-1015 PAASRSTSKRQAS
+1015 
-1028 HLT
+1028 

>member
-1 VAEHSSEGASKEA
+1 MPGDSPRASSKGTPQGA
-14 LSGKTGDTSAG
+14 
-25 AAQDTEFPKVYEPGL
+25 EFPKVYEPGL
-40 IEPRWAKFWVDEQL
+40 IEPRWAKTWVDEQ
-54 FHADAEASGEIFSIV
+54 FFRADPGASGAVFSIV

-99 RGAQTLWLPGMD
+99 RGESTLWLPGMD

-123 ELAKQNLTRKGLGR
+123 ELAKQNVTRKALGR
-137 EEFERRVWEW
+137 EEFERRVWDW
-147 KAHSGGTIKKQMI
+147 KEHSGGTIKKQMI

-170 EKFTL
+170 ERFTL

-186 FLRLYHEGLIYRGRY
+186 FLRLYREGLIYRGRY
-201 VVNWCPRCQTAL
+201 IVNWCPRCQTAL
-213 SDLETVHEERRGHL
+213 SDLETVHEERHGHL
-227 WYIRYPAVGSSESLV
+227 WHIRYPVVSSSQSLV

-256 VAVNPEDERYKQ
+256 VAVNPEDERYKH
-268 LIGKKLRLP
+268 LVGKTVLLP

-288 AAVDRQF
+288 AAVDREF

-313 GRRHKLAEVDIMT
+313 GRRHKLPEVDVMT
-326 EDGHMNPNAGPYAS
+326 EEGRMNANAGTYAG
-340 LDRFEARKRVVT
+340 LDRFEARKRVVA
-352 DLQSQGLLVKIE
+352 DLESQGLLVKVD
-364 DHTHA
+364 DHTLA

-382 RVSMQW
+382 RVSTQW

-397 AAIAAVEQGHVSIV
+397 AAAEAVEQGQIRIV
-411 PENQRKIFLDWL
+411 PDNQRKIFTDWL
-423 TNIRDWC
+423 ANIRDWC

-441 PMWHCSCGG
+441 PIWHCPCGG
-450 MTPARD
+450 ITPARD
-456 SQVAIVEGRALPA
+456 SRVVIVDGRALPA

-482 LEQDPD
+482 LEQDRD

-503 LGWPDDTRE
+503 LGWPDDTPD

-536 VMLSLHLASGKTTAQ
+536 VMLCLHLAPGKTTAE

-577 NVVDPLEWMEQFG
+577 NVVDPLEWMERYG

-605 TDIALSEDA
+605 TDIALSEEA
-614 VLGYKAF
+614 VLGYRAF

-627 AARFVFVNLKKFQA
+627 AARFVFMNLEKFQSA
-641 ATGMNVD
+641 AGMSIE
-648 ELAAPQVRAAAPY
+648 ELAAPEVRAAAPY
-661 PAGDAVSLADRW
+661 PAGKEVSLADRW

-683 TVDDALENF
+683 TIDDALESF

-720 MAEPDR
+720 TADANR
-726 RVALP
+726 DVAVP

-737 AVFDAA
+737 AVFEAA

-761 LPQQAAEQ
+761 LPQRAPEK
-769 DKNARSI
+769 DKKARSI
-776 ALQQFPRPAP
+776 ALQPFPRPAP
-786 QWSDPDAEQE
+786 QWSDLDAEQE

-801 EVIEKA
+801 EVIVAA
-807 RDVRADL
+807 RNVRAEL
-814 KLDPKRR
+814 KLDAKHR
-821 VPAEVYTPTAS
+821 VAADFAPATTAVRAVVENNS
-832 AALLIQQNHHVIE
+832 GLI
-845 RLGMFSELRLSS
+845 LRLATLSDLNFS
-857 KPFDTVVGLGRAT
+857 DAKLEPTSGPVRSTADFD
-870 PQFELRIADAEVTN
+870 LRIAYGDTVELGAELARLRKE
-884 TKERLARVE
+884 KERLARDLE
-893 KEMERVAI
+893 
-901 DIKSKQERLADSSFR
+901 SKQNRLADETFR
-916 DKAPAEIVRRMEATV
+916 SRAPAEIVRQLEATF
-931 ADRRVQLKKTLEQH
+931 AERRL
-945 PNWIASAQR
+945 
-954 TNGYWLAV
+954 
-962 MQGVPGSEFEG
+962 EFEK
-973 NFYLYGEDWSPP
+973 LTERL
-985 HPAIGMQSYSAAE
+985 
-998 IAQMFASGEL
+998 AQLEADD
-1008 SLLRGTL
+1008 RHRA
-1015 PAASRSTSKRQAS
+1015 P
-1028 HLT
+1028 